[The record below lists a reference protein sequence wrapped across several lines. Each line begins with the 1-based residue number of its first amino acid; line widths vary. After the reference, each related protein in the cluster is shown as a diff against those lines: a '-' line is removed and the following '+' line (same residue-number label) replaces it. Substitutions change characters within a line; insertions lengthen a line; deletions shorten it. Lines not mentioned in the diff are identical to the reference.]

1 MKILFVASECAPVLK
16 VGGLGDF
23 IGSLPKVLKDFGL
36 DVRVV
41 IPFPEKIQR
50 EKLNFN
56 LISDFYFK
64 KGRILIWQTFLPKT
78 EIPIFLLENKKY
90 LTPGEIYPQIND
102 FKSFRKF
109 LFFSNAILEIFPK
122 IGWEPEVLHCNEWET
137 AFVAP
142 LLKIKNQK
150 LKIKTLLTIHN
161 LSIQGKWNAKEIFQF
176 LNLKGKEIK
185 SLKERDKDG
194 DFNILQQGIL
204 NSDILTTVSPTYAKE
219 ILTKEYGEGLEEILK
234 KNKRKLF
241 GILNGIDTEIFDPET
256 DKNLKVNYPLK
267 NIEREIENKIEL
279 QEILNLP
286 KNPEIP
292 LIGFIGRLIAQKGLD
307 LFEKVIPDLIR
318 LNVEIVFLGIGKEK
332 YEKMLID
339 FSKKYPKNIST
350 NIKFD
355 SALAQKIYGGC
366 DIILIPSLFEPCGL
380 VQMIAQR
387 YGTIPIARKTGGLA
401 DTIEDEKTGF
411 LFERFNPESFLKA
424 IERCL
429 KVFQDKKEWQR
440 MIKKAMAKDF
450 SWKKSAKEYLK
461 LYQKLISQR

>member
-1 MKILFVASECAPVLK
+1 MKILFVATECAPILK

-23 IGSLPKVLKDFGL
+23 IGSLPKALKDFGL
-36 DVRVV
+36 DVRLV

-150 LKIKTLLTIHN
+150 SKIKTLLTIHN
-161 LSIQGKWNAKEIFQF
+161 LSVQGKWNAKEIFQF
-176 LNLKGKEIK
+176 LNLKGDEIK
-185 SLKERDKDG
+185 SLKERGKNG

-219 ILTKEYGEGLEEILK
+219 ILTKEHGAGLEEILK
-234 KNKRKLF
+234 KNKRKIF
-241 GILNGIDTEIFDPET
+241 GILNGIDTEIFDPKT
-256 DKNLKVNYPLK
+256 DKNLKVNYSFK
-267 NIEREIENKIEL
+267 NIEKKIENKIGL
-279 QEILNLP
+279 QKISNLP
-286 KNPEIP
+286 KSPEIP
-292 LIGFIGRLIAQKGLD
+292 LTGFIGRLIAQKGLD
-307 LFEKVIPDLIR
+307 LFEKVIPKLVR
-318 LNVEIVFLGIGKEK
+318 KNLQIVFLGTGEK
-332 YEKMLID
+332 KCEEMLSQ
-339 FSKKYPKNIST
+339 FSRKYPKNISA

-355 SALAQKIYGGC
+355 PVLAQKIYGGC

-401 DTIEDEKTGF
+401 DTIEDGKTGF
-411 LFERFNPESFLKA
+411 LFERFKPESFLKA

-440 MIKKAMAKDF
+440 MVKKVMAKDF
-450 SWKKSAKEYLK
+450 SWKKSAKEYFK
-461 LYQKLISQR
+461 FYQKLIRKK